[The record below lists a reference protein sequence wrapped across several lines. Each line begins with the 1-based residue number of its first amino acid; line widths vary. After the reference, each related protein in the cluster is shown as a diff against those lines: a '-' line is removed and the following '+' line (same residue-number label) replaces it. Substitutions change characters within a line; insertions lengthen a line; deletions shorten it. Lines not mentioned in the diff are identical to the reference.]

1 MMSVRKY
8 ILERSLLQPADI
20 ILTGDKGGVSL
31 SVRAATISR
40 YSHAAIYVGDTT
52 IEATMAGVFSKN
64 PQRLIFDRLTDVLV
78 LRAKR
83 PLSELETRAICSYA
97 QSKVGSLY
105 ALNEAITIRLRT
117 LLRHQDSKQQFCSRL
132 VAKSYEYAEF
142 DLMNLRNPA
151 FCTPKQLALCKAFE
165 PVKGVVRPAS
175 DAEVAFAE
183 SDDPAQENFR
193 QIYEWL
199 DKVRALVSQKKE
211 LAEQWDIQTQNDVV
225 PLLSAHPEYDSQ
237 ISEYMQDSGYLEF
250 YTIDAR
256 KNPFRYKADLFIL
269 QISQVED
276 MSEAIHE
283 ELAKEVNLF
292 NRYASNQ
299 HHFCELFKENN
310 LKFFRLHIQLYN
322 NMLSEILLRVLVI
335 RDALVYFEELDSAE
349 SLESSI
355 RIVESAVNDGHKVL
369 NSAS

>member
-1 MMSVRKY
+1 MSVRKY

-64 PQRLIFDRLTDVLV
+64 PQRLIFDRPTDVLV

-105 ALNEAITIRLRT
+105 ALNEAITIKLRT

-132 VAKSYEYAEF
+132 VAKSYEHAEF

-199 DKVRALVSQKKE
+199 DKVRALVNQKKE
-211 LAEQWDIQTQNDVV
+211 LAEQWDIQTQNDVD
-225 PLLSAHPEYDSQ
+225 PFLSAHPEYDSQ

-256 KNPFRYKADLFIL
+256 KNPFRYKADLFIH

-276 MSEAIHE
+276 IDEAIQD
-283 ELAKEVNLF
+283 ELAKEVSLF

-299 HHFCELFKENN
+299 HHFCEQFKEKN
-310 LKFFRLHIQLYN
+310 LKFFKLHIQLYN

-349 SLESSI
+349 NLESSI
-355 RIVESAVNDGHKVL
+355 RIVESAVNEGHKVL

>member
-1 MMSVRKY
+1 MSVRKY
-8 ILERSLLQPADI
+8 ILERSLLELADI

-31 SVRAATISR
+31 SVRAATMSR

-256 KNPFRYKADLFIL
+256 KNPFRYKADLFIH

>member
-1 MMSVRKY
+1 
-8 ILERSLLQPADI
+8 
-20 ILTGDKGGVSL
+20 
-31 SVRAATISR
+31 
-40 YSHAAIYVGDTT
+40 
-52 IEATMAGVFSKN
+52 MAGVFSKN

-256 KNPFRYKADLFIL
+256 KNPFRYKADLFIH

>member
-1 MMSVRKY
+1 MSVRKY

-105 ALNEAITIRLRT
+105 ALNEAITIKLRT

-132 VAKSYEYAEF
+132 VAKSYEHAEF

-175 DAEVAFAE
+175 EAEIAFAE
-183 SDDPAQENFR
+183 RDDPAQENHR
-193 QIYEWL
+193 RLYDWL
-199 DKVRALVSQKKE
+199 NKVRELVSQDKE
-211 LAEQWDIQTQNDVV
+211 LYGKWDIQSQNEVDGF
-225 PLLSAHPEYDSQ
+225 LLAHPEYDIQ
-237 ISEYMQDSGYLEF
+237 ISKYMEDSEYLDF
-250 YTIDAR
+250 YTIESR
-256 KNPFRYKADLFIL
+256 HNPYRYKI
-269 QISQVED
+269 
-276 MSEAIHE
+276 
-283 ELAKEVNLF
+283 
-292 NRYASNQ
+292 
-299 HHFCELFKENN
+299 ELFMHRLSQTEEPDEFIDDELSKEINIFQRFAKMQNHYADQYKIKN
-310 LKFFRLHIQLYN
+310 LKFFKLQIQLYN
-322 NMLSEILLRVLVI
+322 NMLSEILVRVSVV
-335 RDALVYFEELDSAE
+335 REALLELGLIDEAE
-349 SLESSI
+349 SLEASI
-355 RIVESAVNDGHKVL
+355 NAVASVVREGHEAL
-369 NSAS
+369 RGAS

>member
-1 MMSVRKY
+1 MSARKY

-64 PQRLIFDRLTDVLV
+64 PQRLIFDRPTDVLV

-83 PLSELETRAICSYA
+83 PLSEVEARAICSFA

-105 ALNEAITIRLRT
+105 ALNEAITIKLRT

-132 VAKSYEYAEF
+132 VAKSYEHAEF

-175 DAEVAFAE
+175 EAEIKFAG
-183 SDDPAQENFR
+183 SDDPAQENLR
-193 QIYEWL
+193 LLYDWL
-199 DKVRALVSQKKE
+199 NKVRELVSQSKE
-211 LAEQWDIQTQNDVV
+211 LHDKWDIQSQHEVDEF
-225 PLLSAHPEYDSQ
+225 LLSHPEHDDQ
-237 ISEYMQDSGYLEF
+237 ISAYVENSGYLEF
-250 YTIDAR
+250 YTIDSR
-256 KNPFRYKADLFIL
+256 QNPYRYKFELFMHRL
-269 QISQVED
+269 SQVEEPGEFID
-276 MSEAIHE
+276 DELSKEPSIFHRFATMQHYFSEQY
-283 ELAKEVNLF
+283 KTK
-292 NRYASNQ
+292 Q
-299 HHFCELFKENN
+299 
-310 LKFFRLHIQLYN
+310 LKFFKLNIQLYN
-322 NMLSEILLRVLVI
+322 NMLSEILVRTSVVHE
-335 RDALVYFEELDSAE
+335 ALMALNLIEEAR
-349 SLESSI
+349 SLEASIDAISSVV
-355 RIVESAVNDGHKVL
+355 REGHETL
-369 NSAS
+369 RGSN